1 MRRKYSATVRDRHGN
16 IVASASISVF
26 LAGTVTPASIY
37 TTLEGTTA
45 TSGTVSDEAGR
56 YIFYVDTFDY
66 DVDQTFKIVC
76 SKGSMTAVTLDNV
89 FIEDIVLGEYS
100 ITENRTVTTTVVP
113 PKGVTYNVEAGKTL
127 TFSGSFSAGL
137 YPVFTGDGSVV
148 FGAGAVKECC
158 PAWFGIGAAAESK
171 ARSAIA
177 AITWPVVYQR
187 VTLFYGTGDPPDPS
201 MVPEGSIYF
210 QYSA

>member
-16 IVASASISVF
+16 IVAGASVSVF

-45 TSGTVSDEAGR
+45 VSGTVSDEAGR

-66 DVDQTFKIVC
+66 DGDQTFKIIC
-76 SKGSMTAVTLDNV
+76 SKGTMTTITHDNV
-89 FIEDIVLGEYS
+89 YIEDIVLGEYD
-100 ITENRTVTTTVVP
+100 ITESRTVTTTVAP
-113 PKGVTYNVEAGKTL
+113 PRGVTYNVAAGKTL

-137 YPVFTGDGSVV
+137 YQVFTGDGLVV

-158 PAWFGIGAAAESK
+158 PAWFGTGAPAESK

-177 AITWPVVYQR
+177 AVTWPMVYQR
-187 VTLFYGTGDPPDPS
+187 VTLFYGTGVPPDAS
-201 MVPEGSIYF
+201 TVPEGSIYF
-210 QYSA
+210 QYTI

>member
-16 IVASASISVF
+16 IVAAASVSVF
-26 LAGTVTPASIY
+26 LAGTTTPASIY
-37 TTLEGTTA
+37 TTLTGATA
-45 TSGTVSDEAGR
+45 VNGTVSDEAGR

-76 SKGSMTAVTLDNV
+76 SKGTMTALTIDNV
-89 FIEDIVLGEYS
+89 YIEDIVLGEYA
-100 ITENRTVTTTVVP
+100 IAENRTVTTNVSP
-113 PKGVTYNVEAGKTL
+113 PKGVTYNIATGKTL

-137 YPVFTGDGSVV
+137 YQVFTGDGAVV

-158 PAWFGIGAAAESK
+158 PAWFGTDAAAAVK

-177 AITWPVVYQR
+177 AKGIS
-187 VTLFYGTGDPPDPS
+187 LFGPCRRR
-201 MVPEGSIYF
+201 
-210 QYSA
+210 